1 MFQSP
6 YALNKDNL
14 LRVQKEKAKAKETVI
29 FSLEDVQKAINE
41 YISKIRQQ
49 IDKNNINNSNDSEE
63 DYNTNNEEYI
73 HSNEAERNQTLIN
86 LEMALMDGEIKGY
99 KNEPFLVQMFVPS
112 QDKKD
117 IIDSVHKEIT
127 RFVMSQ
133 CGYPQFRLEVI
144 NTNPN
149 DKKVIATSPIER
161 FKVLMEISPAI
172 NTLKEKFKCEIK
184 Y

>member
-1 MFQSP
+1 M
-6 YALNKDNL
+6 
-14 LRVQKEKAKAKETVI
+14 QKEKASKKEVVS
-29 FSLEDVQKAINE
+29 FSLDDVQKAINE
-41 YISKIRQQ
+41 YISRIRQQ
-49 IDKNNINNSNDSEE
+49 IDKNNINNINNSNDSEE

-73 HSNEAERNQTLIN
+73 HSTEAERNQALIN
-86 LEMALMDGEIKGY
+86 LEMALMDCEIKGY

-112 QDKKD
+112 QDRKD
-117 IIDSVHKEIT
+117 IIDNVHKEIT
-127 RFVMSQ
+127 RFVISQ
-133 CGYPQFRLEVI
+133 CSYPQFRLEVI

-149 DKKVIATSPIER
+149 DKKIIATSPIDR